1 MSCYYVSKQQY
12 QTYIGTALK
21 HMDSKLRNLPNMR
34 PAEKWIA
41 PFDEDDGSVHF
52 QWPHYNEI
60 KGKMV
65 EVSPI
70 LKPKPRGALK
80 SSLGKLWN
88 RAPLFVLR
96 LPSAPNFAHRSLKF
110 TPFVGSTTAVGTYSQ
125 LRLESSEP
133 LSATSKTK
141 TCRSSIGPLHP
152 VPLKIVLPT
161 TMLTCG
167 SDCSFST
174 VQFL

>member
-70 LKPKPRGALK
+70 LEAQTQRSTEVVPWQAVEQGA
-80 SSLGKLWN
+80 
-88 RAPLFVLR
+88 
-96 LPSAPNFAHRSLKF
+96 
-110 TPFVGSTTAVGTYSQ
+110 
-125 LRLESSEP
+125 
-133 LSATSKTK
+133 
-141 TCRSSIGPLHP
+141 
-152 VPLKIVLPT
+152 IVRVKVTL
-161 TMLTCG
+161 
-167 SDCSFST
+167 CS
-174 VQFL
+174 